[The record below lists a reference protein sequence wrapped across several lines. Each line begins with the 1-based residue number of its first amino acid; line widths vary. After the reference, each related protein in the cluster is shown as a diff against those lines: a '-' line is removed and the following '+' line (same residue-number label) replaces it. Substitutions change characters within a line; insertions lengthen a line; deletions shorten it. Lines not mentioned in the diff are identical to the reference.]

1 MRKMAFTVLGALLV
15 VAGSTAQ
22 TATAS
27 EGHLRNAGHIPVAAG
42 EQFRNANNLAVSRT
56 NTSCQNRE
64 AGNPYDEETDFESWS
79 AWRNAGGWDDRNACR

>member
-1 MRKMAFTVLGALLV
+1 MHKIAFTVFGALLV

-27 EGHLRNAGHIPVAAG
+27 ERHLRNARHIPVAAG
-42 EQFRNANNLAVSRT
+42 EQFRNANNFAEGRA

-64 AGNPYDEETDFESWS
+64 SGNPYNEQSDYEGWS
-79 AWRNAGGWDDRNACR
+79 AWRNAGGWDSHNDCW